1 MVNMGKGELCDV
13 RLEAVADSGKVYSF
27 WPDWA
32 ETGSYEVDFGP
43 KQVTAVGALLLLL
56 FIVGCVVGAPPYL

>member
-1 MVNMGKGELCDV
+1 MVNMGKGQLCDV

-43 KQVTAVGALLLLL
+43 KQVTAVGASN
-56 FIVGCVVGAPPYL
+56 